1 MKHPFSLY
9 ALAVMMTAIGAWC
22 AAWWVIP
29 AAIAAAASAP
39 YVLAAVAMVMAVTA
53 IPLAVRDGGIDDE
66 FDAAIT
72 SKRWAHHV
80 EYVDGHPFLVGD
92 DWERPATPEFR
103 PFQAFEPP
111 PYTPEALQ
119 QVLGYESWGAPEHL
133 PDPSYTQVMAQD
145 LPWQDEEDWELI
157 SQWAEAPT
165 IHAPAPEAPALDW
178 SMLEESVDSES
189 QARIRDLEL
198 EIETLRMGTDTL
210 HSRLRERDQEV
221 KDLKDKI
228 RRQHLYLMT
237 IQQELEEQKT
247 FSEFHM
253 ARTRRA
259 EALLKEVSQT
269 PPTVEGALKH
279 LDRALDAS
287 KNSEAMTA
295 QEEYEQAAGRG

>member
-1 MKHPFSLY
+1 MEKEMKHPYSFY
-9 ALAVMMTAIGAWC
+9 ALAVMMAAVSAWC
-22 AAWWVIP
+22 ASWWLVP
-29 AAIAAAASAP
+29 ATLTAAASAP
-39 YVLAAVAMVMAVTA
+39 YVLAAIVASLTIAV
-53 IPLAVRDGGIDDE
+53 IPLAVRDGGIDDS
-66 FDAAIT
+66 FNATISAA
-72 SKRWAHHV
+72 RWKHHV
-80 EYVDGHPFLVGD
+80 ETVDGQPFLVGD
-92 DWERPATPEFR
+92 DWEMPASPSLPKAEAFVPETLAAEDWDA
-103 PFQAFEPP
+103 QWDAPP
-111 PYTPEALQ
+111 
-119 QVLGYESWGAPEHL
+119 SL
-133 PDPSYTQVMAQD
+133 PNTYTQVMAQD

-165 IHAPAPEAPALDW
+165 IQAPAPEAPALDW
-178 SMLEESVDSES
+178 SMLEEVDIKS

-198 EIETLRMGTDTL
+198 EIETLRMGTDSL

-279 LDRALDAS
+279 LDRALDVS
-287 KNSEAMTA
+287 KTSEAMTA